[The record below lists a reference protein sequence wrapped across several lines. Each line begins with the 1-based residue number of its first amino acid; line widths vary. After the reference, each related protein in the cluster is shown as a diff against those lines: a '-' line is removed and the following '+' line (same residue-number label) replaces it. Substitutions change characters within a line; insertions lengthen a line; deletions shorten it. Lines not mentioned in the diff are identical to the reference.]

1 MIINITDIS
10 KYVKLEQLTYMNTNV
25 VELYKQLINIKLPF
39 DSFTMQIDILQDNGL
54 KYFYAN
60 FKQLEENKFM
70 VSTSVQTDRNNIYKN
85 AIYTFKTTGE
95 NRMYFKETE
104 TGGLVVDVEQDVDGK
119 RLSDADF
126 QIAFESDSIHLYIC
140 MFALSLINCR
150 NVTLEEIDPN
160 TKLSRQVKRNM
171 QRKNIPALEKY
182 HVLKIEPMKT
192 KKKTANSYNDSYT
205 KVSFHVCRGHFK
217 TYKGK
222 GLFGKYKGTFW
233 FPPHTKGSSEI
244 GTVTKDYQVKA
255 ITQK

>member
-54 KYFYAN
+54 KFFYAN
-60 FKQLEENKFM
+60 FKQLDNNKFK

-85 AIYTFKTTGE
+85 AIYTFKTTEE
-95 NRMYFKETE
+95 NKMFFKETA
-104 TGGLVVDVEQDVDGK
+104 TGGLEVDVEQDVDGK
-119 RLSDADF
+119 RLSNADF

-150 NVTLEEIDPN
+150 NVALEEVDPN

-182 HVLKIEPMKT
+182 HVLKIETMKT
-192 KKKTANSYNDSYT
+192 KKKTINNDNYSYT

-222 GLFGKYKGTFW
+222 GLFWKYKGTFW
-233 FPPHTKGSSEI
+233 FPSHTKGSSEI
-244 GTVTKDYQVKA
+244 GTITKDYEVKA
-255 ITQK
+255 ITQN